1 MRSLGMSLD
10 HDLLAPS
17 TMNRSLASTL
27 TLVVMLASAGA
38 HGAETTIRVSSLGF
52 RPGSR
57 KTATFLKG
65 GRFTVRRADGEA
77 VFSASLDT
85 PVADSV
91 SGQTVYVGDFS
102 SVETPGEYYLEL
114 ASCERSPTFSIAP
127 DVYLDAY
134 RTMMLGFYGQRCGT
148 AVALSFGGASF
159 AHGVCHEASVDLSY
173 FDGTGQAPTLVG
185 GWHDAGDYGRYTV
198 NGGLTL
204 GFMLRAWEDFSATLG
219 AVALAIP
226 ESGGPT
232 PDFLAETRRQ
242 VEWLLAMEYTDGS
255 GRFSNAVKSPVF
267 PPLAVMPEADTSPI
281 ALASASTMGTAVA
294 AAALA
299 EAARVYQPYDAAFAE
314 RCQQAAARAYAW
326 VTATPGIVTP
336 SEDWAAAYD
345 YNDAPGDA
353 TEVALDAT
361 ARIWAAAE
369 IWATTGD
376 SAALADFESRVQA
389 PSYAFN
395 PEPDWNDPA
404 DLGVITYLLADSP
417 ARAPA
422 VVALLDASVMT
433 AASALQSA
441 YAAPDNGW
449 GRVQGY
455 WWGAN
460 GAVARSCLVFNMAAR
475 LDATAGWMDLCAE
488 QIGHLMGRNLY
499 GRSQVTGIG
508 VDPPLHPHHRPSIAD
523 DVVPPWHGLLVGGAQ
538 QNGTQWID
546 WTDDENDYMTNE
558 SAINYNAGLV
568 YAFAAL
574 LGPDPGQATGDGGV
588 APALD
593 AGAPA
598 CASVVDAGTDG
609 GGRDADASATHGGM
623 TGGQGGCGCAVG
635 RAPPAVPAALLAGL
649 ALLVRVRRRR
659 RR

>member
-1 MRSLGMSLD
+1 MCHDANIDLG
-10 HDLLAPS
+10 
-17 TMNRSLASTL
+17 
-27 TLVVMLASAGA
+27 
-38 HGAETTIRVSSLGF
+38 
-52 RPGSR
+52 
-57 KTATFLKG
+57 
-65 GRFTVRRADGEA
+65 
-77 VFSASLDT
+77 
-85 PVADSV
+85 
-91 SGQTVYVGDFS
+91 
-102 SVETPGEYYLEL
+102 
-114 ASCERSPTFSIAP
+114 
-127 DVYLDAY
+127 
-134 RTMMLGFYGQRCGT
+134 
-148 AVALSFGGASF
+148 
-159 AHGVCHEASVDLSY
+159 Y
-173 FDGTGQAPTLVG
+173 FDGADQAPTLVG

-204 GFMLRAWEDFSATLG
+204 GVMLRAWEDFAPALG
-219 AVALAIP
+219 PIALAIP
-226 ESGGPT
+226 ESGGAT
-232 PDFLAETRRQ
+232 PDFLAETRWQ
-242 VEWLLAMEYTDGS
+242 VEWLLGMEYADGS
-255 GRFSNAVKSPVF
+255 GRFSNAVKSPTF
-267 PPLAVMPEADTSPI
+267 PALAVMPEDDPSSSI
-281 ALASASTMGTAVA
+281 ALASASTMATAVA
-294 AAALA
+294 AGALA
-299 EAARVYQPYDAAFAE
+299 EAARVYQPYDAAFAA

-326 VTATPGIVTP
+326 VTATPGIVIP

-417 ARAPA
+417 ARTPA
-422 VVALLDASVMT
+422 VIALLEASVMT

-460 GAVARSCLVFNMAAR
+460 GAVARSCLVFGMAAR
-475 LDATAGWMDLCAE
+475 LDATSGWMDLCAE

-523 DVVPPWHGLLVGGAQ
+523 DVVPPWPGLLVGGAQ

-546 WTDDENDYMTNE
+546 WTDDEADYMTNE

-574 LGPDPGQATGDGGV
+574 LGPDSGPASADGGV
-588 APALD
+588 TPPLD

-598 CASVVDAGTDG
+598 CAAVVDAGADG
-609 GGRDADASATHGGM
+609 GDHDGDASTTHGG
-623 TGGQGGCGCAVG
+623 TRGGQGGCGCAVG
-635 RAPPAVPAALLAGL
+635 QARPAVPTVLLAGL
-649 ALLVRVRRRR
+649 ALLAGVRRRR
-659 RR
+659 G

>member
-1 MRSLGMSLD
+1 MRRSSALTLS
-10 HDLLAPS
+10 LLAMLGS
-17 TMNRSLASTL
+17 T
-27 TLVVMLASAGA
+27 GA
-38 HGAETTIRVSSLGF
+38 RGAETAIRVSSLGF
-52 RPGSR
+52 RPSSR

-65 GRFTVRRADGEA
+65 GSFTVRRAADDA
-77 VFSASLDT
+77 VVFSGALDT
-85 PVADSV
+85 AVADAV
-91 SGQTVYVGDFS
+91 SGQTVYLGDFS
-102 SVETPGEYYLEL
+102 AVETPGDYYLEL
-114 ASCERSPTFSIAP
+114 ASCERSPTFPIAP

-148 AVALSFGGASF
+148 AVALSFAGASF
-159 AHGVCHEASVDLSY
+159 AHGVCHDSDVDLSY

-198 NGGLTL
+198 NGGITL
-204 GFMLRAWEDFSATLG
+204 GFMLRTWEDFSATLG

-226 ESGGPT
+226 ESGGAT
-232 PDFLAETRRQ
+232 PDFLAETRGQ
-242 VEWLLAMEYTDGS
+242 VEWLLGMEYGDGS
-255 GRFSNAVKSPVF
+255 GRFSNAVKSPIF
-267 PPLAVMPEADTSPI
+267 PANVRPEADTSPI
-281 ALASASTMGTAVA
+281 ALASASTMATAVA

-299 EAARVYQPYDAAFAE
+299 EAARVYQPYDAAFAQ
-314 RCQQAAARAYAW
+314 RCQEAATRAYAW
-326 VTATPGIVTP
+326 VTATPGIVIP

-353 TEVALDAT
+353 TEIALDAT

-369 IWATTGD
+369 MWATTGD
-376 SAALADFESRVQA
+376 ATALGDFEARVQA

-404 DLGVITYLLADSP
+404 DLGAITYLLSSSA
-417 ARAPA
+417 ARTPA
-422 VVALLDASVMT
+422 VVALLDASVMS
-433 AASALQSA
+433 AASTLKTA

-523 DVVPPWHGLLVGGAQ
+523 GVVPPWPGLLVGGAQ
-538 QNGTQWID
+538 QNGTQWVD
-546 WTDDENDYMTNE
+546 WTDNDGDWLTNE

-568 YAFAAL
+568 YAFAAF
-574 LGPDPGQATGDGGV
+574 LGPDPGRVPGDGGV
-588 APALD
+588 ALPLD

-598 CASVVDAGTDG
+598 CPSAVDAGTDG
-609 GGRDADASATHGGM
+609 PAGVGADAATTHLHGM
-623 TGGQGGCGCAVG
+623 GGSGGCGCTVG
-635 RAPPAVPAALLAGL
+635 LDRPAVSALFLTGL
-649 ALLVRVRRRR
+649 AMLVVRRGGRRRR
-659 RR
+659 SARVP